1 MVKPPSATR
10 CLQTL
15 QSLMRGT
22 LDLLPGVR
30 LIANCNRTTR
40 SFDEAGRHGRICVF
54 YCIDRF
60 ERAAPRAGRIWRPPF
75 PCRWVAPIDATGF
88 HVR

>member
-60 ERAAPRAGRIWRPPF
+60 ERAAPRAGPHLAAAVSMPVGC
-75 PCRWVAPIDATGF
+75 PD
-88 HVR
+88 